1 MQLIL
6 TDDVFNLGKRGQV
19 VNVASGYG
27 RNYLIPKGLAV
38 PATAVN
44 MKKIEEQQL
53 ALAKKEAKAKDVA
66 TLLGNELE
74 TLHLV
79 ISRKARET
87 GALYGSVS
95 SKDLADLLLE
105 DDGVRLDRRQIALEH
120 PIKKLGNLTVN
131 VHLYKDVE
139 AKLLVSVIPEE
150 DPVAQVL
157 KKETAESNQICAE
170 LEATVSELS
179 ARSEEESETV
189 DKTTSA
195 EPDRA

>member
-6 TDDVFNLGKRGQV
+6 TDDVSHLGRRGEV

-27 RNYLIPKGLAV
+27 RNYLLRKGLAV

-44 MKKIEEQQL
+44 MRKIEEQQL
-53 ALAKKEAKAKDVA
+53 ALAKRETKAKDA
-66 TLLGNELE
+66 AKLLGHELE

-79 ISRKARET
+79 ISRKARDT

-105 DDGVRLDRRQIALEH
+105 DGGVQLERRQIALEH
-120 PIKKLGNLTVN
+120 PIKKLGNQTVN

-139 AKLLVSVIPEE
+139 ANLVVSVVPEE
-150 DPVAQVL
+150 EPLAQVL
-157 KKETAESNQICAE
+157 KKETAESDRVHAE
-170 LEATVSELS
+170 LEAIVSELP
-179 ARSEEESETV
+179 APSEEESE
-189 DKTTSA
+189 DS
-195 EPDRA
+195 